1 MKSLKALAFAL
12 ICAAGAQSIAAA
24 ADVLPPEV
32 REKVKGE
39 LVWHDASG
47 GATTRARDETTNK
60 DFVAETGITLK
71 ADFNAD
77 MTKFFAAKDADAQ
90 IPWSLIEFPT
100 KGDFIRARDAGYL
113 EKLDPSI
120 VDFSKLE
127 KSAHDDYGVDVMR
140 YGIVLTYNTDKF
152 SGATAPTS
160 LRDLY
165 DLKRFPGKRCMFKYP
180 QFGAVLES
188 ALLADGVERDKLYP
202 LDLDKAF
209 AKLDT
214 IKSEILWW
222 SNGDDAIRLLS
233 SGECAIGVAWSG
245 RVYNAA
251 KNDKAPLALVWQD
264 SLYSPAVY
272 AVPKGAPNAVAGQAL
287 IGHFI
292 ADKEGQKALVK
303 IITYATDIVG
313 LSAADYGDD
322 VAAWIVAGDNAKKAI
337 LENADYYAKN
347 LPDVVDR
354 FNRWVALN

>member
-1 MKSLKALAFAL
+1 MTSLKALACAL
-12 ICAAGAQSIAAA
+12 IWSVGAPSITFA
-24 ADVLPPEV
+24 ADVLPGEI
-32 REKVKGE
+32 RDKVKGE

-60 DFVAETGITLK
+60 DFAAETGITLK
-71 ADFNAD
+71 SDFNAD
-77 MTKFFAAKDADAQ
+77 TTKFFAAQDSGAE

-113 EKLDPSI
+113 EKLDTSV
-120 VDFSKLE
+120 VDLSKLD
-127 KSAHDDYGVDVMR
+127 SDAHDEHGVDVMR
-140 YGIVLTYNTDKF
+140 YGIVLTYNTDKL
-152 SGATAPTS
+152 SGADAPTS

-165 DLKRFPGKRCMFKYP
+165 DLERFPGKRCMFKYP

-188 ALLADGVERDKLYP
+188 ALLADDVSRDKLYP

-214 IKSEILWW
+214 IKADILWW

-233 SGECAIGVAWSG
+233 SGECSIGVAWSG
-245 RVYNAA
+245 RVYGAVT
-251 KNDKAPLALVWQD
+251 NDKAPLAIVWQD
-264 SLYSPAVY
+264 SLYSSAVY
-272 AVPKGAPNAVAGQAL
+272 AVPKGAPNAFAGQAM
-287 IGHFI
+287 IAHFI
-292 ADKEGQKALVK
+292 ADTEGQKALVK
-303 IITYATDIVG
+303 RITYATGIVG
-313 LSAADYGDD
+313 LSPADYGED
-322 VAAWIVAGDNAKKAI
+322 VAAWIVAGDNAEKAI